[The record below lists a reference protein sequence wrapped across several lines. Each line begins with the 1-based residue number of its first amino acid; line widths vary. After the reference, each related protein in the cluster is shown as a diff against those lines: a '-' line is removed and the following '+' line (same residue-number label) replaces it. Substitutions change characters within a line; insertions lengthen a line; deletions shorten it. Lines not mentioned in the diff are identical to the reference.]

1 MSRRLERINELLRE
15 EISLLIMTEV
25 KDPRIN
31 NVVTIISVD
40 TSRDF
45 HKSTIWF
52 SSLASEADR
61 DLTLSGL
68 KSSVGFLRKKLR
80 ERLSLRTIPDLDFR
94 FDDSIQYS
102 IRLSRLINNTLP
114 S

>member
-31 NVVTIISVD
+31 SVITITSVD
-40 TSRDF
+40 TSPDF
-45 HKSTIWF
+45 RKSTVWF
-52 SSLASEADR
+52 SSLASDEDH

-68 KSSVGFLRKKLR
+68 TSSIGFLRKKLR
-80 ERLSLRTIPDLDFR
+80 ERLSLRAIPNLDFR
-94 FDDSIQYS
+94 FDDSLQQN
-102 IRLSRLINNTLP
+102 IRLSRLLNNTLP

>member
-1 MSRRLERINELLRE
+1 MSRRLARINELLRE

-31 NVVTIISVD
+31 SVVTITSVD
-40 TSRDF
+40 TSPDF
-45 HKSTIWF
+45 RKSTVWF
-52 SSLASEADR
+52 SSLASEKDR

-68 KSSVGFLRKKLR
+68 TSSIGFLRKKLR
-80 ERLSLRTIPDLDFR
+80 ERLSLRAIPDLEFR
-94 FDDSIQYS
+94 FDNSLEDSIH
-102 IRLSRLINNTLP
+102 LSRLLNNTLP